1 MSDRRWKIAIIDSGL
16 APRIV
21 PRPMQMRRFVD
32 EGGNVAELD
41 AIDDPSGHGTVIAGI
56 IASSPQS
63 IELVIAQVLDQ
74 HGRGT
79 AASVAAAIE
88 WAGEQGAQLLHL
100 SLGLREDRPV
110 LRASI
115 EKALAEGRIVVA
127 ASPAR
132 GATVYPASY
141 PGVIR
146 ATGDAR
152 CRLHE
157 ISWLGTREADFGAC
171 SVVESGDRTS
181 RGASIGAA
189 YLSRFI
195 VAHVVPGSSPQLTR
209 ATLQRLAVFHGRET
223 RGRANRSCPSHRGEV
238 AEARLAPLANR

>member
-1 MSDRRWKIAIIDSGL
+1 MSERLWKVAIIDSGL
-16 APRIV
+16 APRIM
-21 PRPMQMRRFVD
+21 PRPMQTRRFVD
-32 EGGNVAELD
+32 EGSHVAELES
-41 AIDDPSGHGTVIAGI
+41 IDDPSGHGTVIAGI
-56 IASSPQS
+56 IASAPRA
-63 IELVIAQVLDQ
+63 IELMIAQVLDR

-88 WAGEQGAQLLHL
+88 WAVGQGAQLLHL

-115 EKALAEGRIVVA
+115 DQALAEGRIVVA

-132 GATVYPASY
+132 GMSVYPASY

-152 CRLHE
+152 CLSHE
-157 ISWLGTREADFGAC
+157 ISCLDTREADFGAC
-171 SVVESGDRTS
+171 SVAEFGGRTS
-181 RGASIGAA
+181 RGASVGAA

-195 VAHVVPGSSPQLTR
+195 VAHAVPGSPPQSIR
-209 ATLQRLAVFHGRET
+209 AALQRLAAFHGREM
-223 RGRANRSCPSHRGEV
+223 RGWAGATTTLRAHPPGRWR
-238 AEARLAPLANR
+238 